1 MDILCVNQR
10 FTAYLESRA
19 RPIVTS
25 DLNDKLHRMA
35 GAATPALLPE
45 LLDHRAV
52 CCVDGRKKEKVIA
65 VPGGSAGLFVLMLAA
80 LERFRSPRLNATQV
94 DEILEAYLQAF
105 GRFYMHTDRM
115 SVEQARSRLNGAAE
129 SDRRSDG
136 EGEPASWPLHP
147 PDDLRAELLDA
158 LMVPDAVGCGHLR
171 MMLEHPEEYRVR
183 GELVRDFLRAFYL
196 RLWDGDDRLVL
207 DILEGVHV
215 EQALVRVHV
224 SPTETSRDAVVLMPP
239 SDDEVDVFVYHPEAA
254 AFMQVENAFFLAEL
268 GWIDVDE
275 VAGFAEMQ
283 NSLGAEQ
290 LEATARYLAAGLPIC
305 DATFAVRPESRA
317 SRDRAGASPAD

>member
-1 MDILCVNQR
+1 CL
-10 FTAYLESRA
+10 S
-19 RPIVTS
+19 
-25 DLNDKLHRMA
+25 H
-35 GAATPALLPE
+35 
-45 LLDHRAV
+45 
-52 CCVDGRKKEKVIA
+52 
-65 VPGGSAGLFVLMLAA
+65 VLMPYACMFAVTITDSINTLSLHDA
-80 LERFRSPRLNATQV
+80 LPIS
-94 DEILEAYLQAF
+94 
-105 GRFYMHTDRM
+105 
-115 SVEQARSRLNGAAE
+115 
-129 SDRRSDG
+129 
-136 EGEPASWPLHP
+136 SWPLHP

-283 NSLGAEQ
+283 N
-290 LEATARYLAAGLPIC
+290 
-305 DATFAVRPESRA
+305 
-317 SRDRAGASPAD
+317 